1 MEMKHPFIRAF
12 ILLILLA
19 TAARGQNQL
28 YVNQISTSGT
38 TTLVQTGSSNRIG
51 SAGTPSEITSDNVDF
66 ELRQVGDDN
75 ESDFSFIGNNLT
87 LLSLTT
93 GDSNISKMY
102 MTGASNDINLAFT
115 GNSNNFLLN
124 KTGLVG
130 SAVKSNATNS
140 NIDFI
145 VAGNSNTLQVGI
157 DDGKYNILNYNI
169 VGNTN
174 TVTSKQVGNHSG
186 AQAGTGHEQTVTIT
200 GSTNTLDIL
209 QAGIEKQTAVL
220 NLTGSSNT
228 VSVQQ
233 TTTAAVPAG
242 P

>member
-1 MEMKHPFIRAF
+1 MKHPFIRAF
-12 ILLILLA
+12 ILLTFLA
-19 TAARGQNQL
+19 TVARGQNQL

-38 TTLVQTGSSNRIG
+38 TTLVQTGSSNKIG
-51 SAGTPSEITSDNVDF
+51 SAGTPSEITSNNVAF
-66 ELRQVGDDN
+66 ELRQVGNSN

-124 KTGLVG
+124 KTGITG
-130 SAVKSNATNS
+130 STVKSNAISS
-140 NIDFI
+140 NIDFV
-145 VAGNSNTLQVGI
+145 VAGNSNLLKFGI

-169 VGNTN
+169 VGSTN
-174 TVTSKQVGNHSG
+174 TVTSKQVGNPSG
-186 AQAGTGHEQTVTIT
+186 AAAGTGHDQTVTIT
-200 GSTNTLDIL
+200 GSTNTLDVY
-209 QAGIEKQTAVL
+209 QAGIEKQTAVI

-228 VSVQQ
+228 VTVQQ
-233 TTTAAVPAG
+233 TTAAAVPAG

>member
-1 MEMKHPFIRAF
+1 MKHPFIKT
-12 ILLILLA
+12 LILLTLLA
-19 TAARGQNQL
+19 ITARGQNQL

-38 TTLVQTGSSNRIG
+38 TKLVQTGTSNKIG
-51 SAGTPSEITSDNVDF
+51 SSGTPSEITSDNVNF
-66 ELRQVGDDN
+66 ELRQVGNSN

-93 GDSNISKMY
+93 GNSNISKMY

-124 KTGLVG
+124 KTGITG
-130 SAVKSNATNS
+130 SAVKSNAISS

-145 VAGNSNTLQVGI
+145 VTGNSNLLKFGI
-157 DDGKYNILNYNI
+157 DDGKYNVLNYNI
-169 VGNTN
+169 VGSTN
-174 TVTSKQVGNHSG
+174 TVTSKQVGNPSG
-186 AQAGTGHEQTVTIT
+186 AQAGTGHDQTVTIT
-200 GSTNTLDIL
+200 GSTNTLDIY

-228 VSVQQ
+228 VTVQQ
-233 TTTAAVPAG
+233 TTAAAVPAG

>member
-1 MEMKHPFIRAF
+1 MKHQFIRAF
-12 ILLILLA
+12 ILLTLLA
-19 TAARGQNQL
+19 ITARGQNQL

-38 TTLVQTGSSNRIG
+38 TKLVQTGTSNKIG
-51 SAGTPSEITSDNVDF
+51 SSGTPSEITSDNVNF
-66 ELRQVGDDN
+66 ELRQVGNSN

-93 GDSNISKMY
+93 GNSNISKMY

-124 KTGLVG
+124 KTGITG
-130 SAVKSNATNS
+130 SAVKSNAISS

-145 VAGNSNTLQVGI
+145 VAGNSNILKFGI
-157 DDGKYNILNYNI
+157 DDGKYNVLNYNI
-169 VGNTN
+169 VGSTN
-174 TVTSKQVGNHSG
+174 TVTSKQVGNPSG
-186 AQAGTGHEQTVTIT
+186 AQAGTGHDQTVTIT
-200 GSTNTLDIL
+200 GSTNTLDIY

-228 VSVQQ
+228 VTVQQ
-233 TTTAAVPAG
+233 TTAAAVPAG

>member
-1 MEMKHPFIRAF
+1 MKHPFIKTL
-12 ILLILLA
+12 ILLILFA
-19 TAARGQNQL
+19 ITARGQNQL

-38 TTLVQTGSSNRIG
+38 TKLVQTGTSNKIG
-51 SAGTPSEITSDNVDF
+51 SSGTPSEITSDNVNF
-66 ELRQVGDDN
+66 ELRQVGNSN

-93 GDSNISKMY
+93 GNSNISKMY

-124 KTGLVG
+124 KTGITG
-130 SAVKSNATNS
+130 SAVKSNAISS

-145 VAGNSNTLQVGI
+145 VTGNSNLLKFGI

-169 VGNTN
+169 VGSTN
-174 TVTSKQVGNHSG
+174 TVTSKQVGNPSG
-186 AQAGTGHEQTVTIT
+186 AQAGTGHDQTVTIT
-200 GSTNTLDIL
+200 GSTNTLDIY

-228 VSVQQ
+228 VTVQQ
-233 TTTAAVPAG
+233 TTAAAVPAG

>member
-1 MEMKHPFIRAF
+1 MKTSLLA
-12 ILLILLA
+12 LILFLLNI
-19 TAARGQNQL
+19 TCYSQNIL
-28 YVNQISTSGT
+28 YVNQISSAGT
-38 TTLVQTGSSNRIG
+38 TTLVQTGTSNKIG
-51 SAGTPSEITSDNVDF
+51 SSGTPSEITSENVDF
-66 ELRQVGDDN
+66 ELRQVGNSN

-87 LLSLTT
+87 LNSITT
-93 GDSNISKMY
+93 GNSNISKMY
-102 MTGASNDINLAFT
+102 MTGASNNIDLAFT

-140 NIDFI
+140 NIDFV
-145 VAGNSNTLQVGI
+145 VAGNSNILQFGI
-157 DDGKYNILNYNI
+157 DDGKYNVLNYNI
-169 VGNTN
+169 TGNTN
-174 TVTSKQVGNHSG
+174 TVTSKQVGNPSG
-186 AQAGTGHEQTVTIT
+186 QSAGTGHEQTVTIT

-209 QAGIEKQTAVL
+209 QAGIEKQTAVI

-233 TTTAAVPAG
+233 TTAAAVPAG